1 MKEFFKVNSSTIL
14 TWLFII
20 FVAGLGSVFVNLGMD
35 WYQSL
40 NKPTEWVANI
50 FIPIMWTII
59 YLAFGIIFTILF
71 KKQQISKHI
80 IILGLINGLLNIA
93 WCFMFFTLNQLI
105 IGNIIIILNAFF
117 GVLLVCEIV
126 KIKNWYVHILWI
138 YPIWLFVATSLNNAL
153 WILN

>member
-1 MKEFFKVNSSTIL
+1 MKEFFKVNLSTIL

-40 NKPTEWVANI
+40 NKPTEWVSNI

-59 YLAFGIIFTILF
+59 YLAFGIIFTILL

-93 WCFMFFTLNQLI
+93 WCLVFFTLNQLI
-105 IGNIIIILNAFF
+105 IGNIIIILNVFF
-117 GVLLVCEIV
+117 ALLLVCEIV
-126 KIKNWYVHILWI
+126 KIKN
-138 YPIWLFVATSLNNAL
+138 
-153 WILN
+153 